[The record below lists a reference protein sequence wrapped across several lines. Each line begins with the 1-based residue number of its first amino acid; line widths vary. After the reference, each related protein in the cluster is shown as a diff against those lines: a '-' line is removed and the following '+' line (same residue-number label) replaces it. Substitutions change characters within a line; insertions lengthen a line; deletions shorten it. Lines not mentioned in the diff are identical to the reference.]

1 MFKHFFKLHIT
12 KSNPNMG
19 AHLQWLR
26 NTSAIQCGHSKLG
39 IETKTILQTS
49 KLPKG
54 IKFYNLFGTSFDT
67 PFHPWFHFSP
77 TFCW

>member
-1 MFKHFFKLHIT
+1 MA
-12 KSNPNMG
+12 

-54 IKFYNLFGTSFDT
+54 IKFYNLFCTSFDT
-67 PFHPWFHFSP
+67 PFHAWFHFSLSLFAGSFFFP
-77 TFCW
+77 FGSLR